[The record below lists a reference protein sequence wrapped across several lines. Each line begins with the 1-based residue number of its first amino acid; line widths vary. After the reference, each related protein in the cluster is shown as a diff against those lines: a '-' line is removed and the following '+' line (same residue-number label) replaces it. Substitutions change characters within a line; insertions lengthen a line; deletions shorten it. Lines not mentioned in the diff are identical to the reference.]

1 MSAYDPLFDEDDL
14 NHDSNYCQHGT
25 FTGNPFGGDYM
36 CHWCEMGEE
45 PPTQFE
51 LDTWEVAK
59 AEKSYKDFMHNLGD
73 FIKDIPSR
81 SGMSNSHR
89 VRFWIVDWV
98 AQPKAQ
104 RAWDRLNG
112 LADTTRMSG
121 Y

>member
-25 FTGNPFGGDYM
+25 FIGNPFGGDYM

-51 LDTWEVAK
+51 LDTWEVQR
-59 AEKSYKDFMHNLGD
+59 AERSWNEWCVTMQDLPGD
-73 FIKDIPSR
+73 LKIMFTRIMA
-81 SGMSNSHR
+81 G
-89 VRFWIVDWV
+89 IVDRNSSL
-98 AQPKAQ
+98 Q

-112 LADTTRMSG
+112 FADTTRMSG